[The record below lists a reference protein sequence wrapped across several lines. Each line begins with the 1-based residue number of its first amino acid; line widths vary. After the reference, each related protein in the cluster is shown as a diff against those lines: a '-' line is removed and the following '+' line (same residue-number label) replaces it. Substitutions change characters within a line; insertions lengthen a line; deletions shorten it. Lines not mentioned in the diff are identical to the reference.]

1 MGVSGSER
9 GGRGG
14 QGVAMVDYAN
24 VVVNDLAVSDN

>member
-1 MGVSGSER
+1 MSEDGER
-9 GGRGG
+9 VQRAG